1 MIRKSLQAL
10 SLLLALS
17 SPVMAQENDTVNI
30 VLAANVAKVD
40 IGRQLANQAV
50 CTRFSLV
57 ASCSQAQACT
67 ASLAA
72 TGQPSSGASCTIL
85 EANNL
90 GIRIYSNTLAGREAF
105 VNLEMVKGALDG
117 YVRQRAK
124 LDFAAQ
130 QAFCKTANQA
140 QIDAVCTATGLAA
153 GCGVCDS
160 WR

>member
-1 MIRKSLQAL
+1 MIHKPIQVFLI
-10 SLLLALS
+10 LLALS
-17 SPVMAQENDTVNI
+17 SPVLAQETYSVTVN
-30 VLAANVAKVD
+30 LAANVAKLD

-50 CTRFSLV
+50 CTRFSLA

-72 TGQPSSGASCTIL
+72 TGQPSSGASCTII

-90 GIRIYSNTLAGREAF
+90 GIRIYPNSQAGREAF
-105 VNLEMVKGALDG
+105 VNLEMVKSNFDSFA
-117 YVRQRAK
+117 RQKAK

-130 QAFCKTANQA
+130 QTFCKSATQP
-140 QIDAVCTATGLAA
+140 QIDAVCSAVGLAA
-153 GCGVCDS
+153 GCSVCDS